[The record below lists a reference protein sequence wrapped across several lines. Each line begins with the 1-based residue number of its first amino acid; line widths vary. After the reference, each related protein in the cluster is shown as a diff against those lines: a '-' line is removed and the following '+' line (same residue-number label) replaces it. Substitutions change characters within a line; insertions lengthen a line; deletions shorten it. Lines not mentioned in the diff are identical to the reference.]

1 MTIYVKDKHTLLVDD
16 FRFKCCIGKNGVS
29 KNKVEGDKKT
39 PIGFYEIENLYY
51 RNDRLKKPW
60 TKLKCIKI
68 NKNMGWCDDP
78 NNLKNYNKFIKNR
91 KNIKCEKL
99 YRNDR
104 KYDLIIPIKYNFI
117 KPIKSKGSCIFIHL
131 TNNYKPTA
139 GCIALNRKDFLIMLK
154 IINKK
159 TKINIC

>member
-78 NNLKNYNKFIKNR
+78 NNAHYNRKVRLNKKNKGEKFYRKDKIYDILLVINYNTKKIIKN
-91 KNIKCEKL
+91 
-99 YRNDR
+99 
-104 KYDLIIPIKYNFI
+104 
-117 KPIKSKGSCIFIHL
+117 KGSAIFIHI
-131 TNNYKPTA
+131 TNNYKPTR
-139 GCIALNRKDFLIMLK
+139 GCIALSLSDLEILLK
-154 IINKK
+154 IIKRNS
-159 TKINIC
+159 KIKIT